1 MPPCGHVDP
10 LCSKKKIEL
19 KFWIIPSRKFYNAG
33 EFISQVLKGYYML
46 VGINVVHHVVC
57 VHTVN
62 GLVE

>member
-10 LCSKKKIEL
+10 LCSSKKIEL
-19 KFWIIPSRKFYNAG
+19 KFWIISLRKFYNAG
-33 EFISQVLKGYYML
+33 EFISHVFKGYYML
-46 VGINVVHHVVC
+46 VGINVVHHVVY